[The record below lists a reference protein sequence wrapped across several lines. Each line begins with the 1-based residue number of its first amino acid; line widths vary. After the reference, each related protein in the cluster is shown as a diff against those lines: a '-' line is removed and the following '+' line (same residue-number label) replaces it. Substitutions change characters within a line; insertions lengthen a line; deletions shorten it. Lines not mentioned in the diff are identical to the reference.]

1 MLARPA
7 LLRHSLH
14 LRAPPPTMEE
24 QLAEEDETLEAVKIA
39 GGLSAACIG
48 FYTALTYGGVDD
60 TLAGNLV
67 LLALVAFGSYLLFFD
82 GGATQAALEMQAVQ
96 EVCGRRQTR
105 RCKREMRDP
114 TAAPSPLT
122 RSAPRSAPHPV
133 PRSVPHPIPHT
144 PYPTPYP
151 TPRPIPY
158 PTPYPPILGGRQRGR
173 SDGFCATGG
182 GGFPSRPPRL
192 RHLRRPRRCP
202 RRPRRRR
209 PRTDRRRSRCVVCRI
224 PHLSREREP
233 RRGARARAR
242 WRGGGRRHLR
252 PGALPSQPLRSQA
265 GTLDTCERGSR

>member
-1 MLARPA
+1 MLLSLCVVLLPQSAALVAPAPLLGRHHAAMLARPA

-133 PRSVPHPIPHT
+133 PRSVPHPS
-144 PYPTPYP
+144 PYPVSHPVP
-151 TPRPIPY
+151 
-158 PTPYPPILGGRQRGR
+158 
-173 SDGFCATGG
+173 A
-182 GGFPSRPPRL
+182 
-192 RHLRRPRRCP
+192 HLRWPP
-202 RRPRRRR
+202 
-209 PRTDRRRSRCVVCRI
+209 T
-224 PHLSREREP
+224 
-233 RRGARARAR
+233 RAK
-242 WRGGGRRHLR
+242 
-252 PGALPSQPLRSQA
+252 
-265 GTLDTCERGSR
+265 